1 MENQLL
7 FQLGI
12 DWKLFL
18 SQAVNFFI
26 LLGVLTFFVY
36 KPLLKV
42 IEERNKKIKEGL
54 EKAEEANIRLKEVD
68 NIGKEKIKEA
78 EVASINIIKDT
89 EKKAKAL
96 GEALQKKNE
105 EKQLQLQK
113 EIALQLKKQLE
124 DNKKVV
130 MAEAGELVRKT
141 IIKTVEL
148 SPEAVDGALIKRA
161 VDQVKNEE

>member
-12 DWKLFL
+12 NWKLFL

-26 LLGVLTFFVY
+26 LLIVLTFFVY

-42 IEERNKKIKEGL
+42 IKERNQKIKTGL
-54 EKAEEANIRLKEVD
+54 DKAEEADIRLKEVD
-68 NIGKEKIKEA
+68 EIGKGKIKEA
-78 EVASINIIKDT
+78 ELESINIIKNT

-96 GEALQKKNE
+96 GETLQKKNE
-105 EKQLQLQK
+105 EKQLQMQK
-113 EIALQLKKQLE
+113 EAEIQLKKQLE

-130 MAEAGELVRKT
+130 LAEAGELVRKT

-148 SPEAVDGALIKRA
+148 SPSAIDEALIKKA
-161 VDQVKNEE
+161 VAEISNEK